1 MTIGLIINPKARTY
15 HHSKRVRKSLEK
27 LSIYAETEFLEDF
40 ATLSQIIA
48 RLAQKQCDHL
58 VISGGDGTI
67 QAVLTHLAE
76 GNHFQ
81 HQPTLILLPHGTT
94 NMTAKD
100 TSIASL
106 SKSDRLITAIASHG
120 VTDLPS
126 SLPCEIEKRHTI
138 RIANPANGIPLH
150 GMYFGWGAVHRAV
163 LKCQKDVHAMGFRGD
178 LGPALTLLGSWV
190 SNVLGRSGSD
200 PDRIVQGYDLN
211 LVADGKTRADSQ
223 QLLLSIT
230 TLEHLI
236 ANCRPFWNQSENALK
251 TTLIA
256 YPVQKP
262 LRMLI
267 PVLYGDKHRQITEP
281 GYDSFS
287 AHQVS
292 FQTMTDCI
300 LDGEIVIPPENE
312 PLQLSLGPQFSFLK
326 L

>member
-15 HHSKRVRKSLEK
+15 HHSKRVRKSLDK
-27 LSIYAETEFLEDF
+27 LSAYAETEFLEDF
-40 ATLSQIIA
+40 DTLSQIVS

-58 VISGGDGTI
+58 VISGGDGTV

-100 TSIASL
+100 AGIASL
-106 SKSDRLITAIASHG
+106 SKSDRLITAIAGHG
-120 VTDLPS
+120 VSRLPG
-126 SLPCEIEKRHTI
+126 EIVERHTI
-138 RIANPANGIPLH
+138 RIANPGSGMPLH

-190 SNVLGRSGSD
+190 SHLLGRTGSD
-200 PDRIVQGYDLN
+200 PDRIVQGCKLC
-211 LVADGKTRADSQ
+211 LVADGKTRVDSQ

-256 YPVQKP
+256 YPVQKT

-267 PVLYGDKHRQITEP
+267 PVLYGDKRRKITEP

-287 AHQVS
+287 ARQLS
-292 FQTMTDCI
+292 FETTSDCI
-300 LDGEIVIPPENE
+300 LDGEVVTAPEDE
-312 PLQLSLGPQFSFLK
+312 PLQLSLGPQFRFLK